1 MGSHFLGVQQ
11 YLDDEELGNFS
22 RLPGPEISADGLTR
36 PKSVAAPFV
45 PMLQSGSFGPGAL
58 RPLHGV
64 SFVETPGGCIIYLFL
79 YFLFSFFFCFI
90 PRCTLH
96 GAVPH
101 DLFFVQGKQGGFYFR
116 QQWTTAFV
124 LAVSA

>member
-1 MGSHFLGVQQ
+1 MG
-11 YLDDEELGNFS
+11 DEELGNFS

-79 YFLFSFFFCFI
+79 YFLFSVFFL
-90 PRCTLH
+90 LH
-96 GAVPH
+96 
-101 DLFFVQGKQGGFYFR
+101 
-116 QQWTTAFV
+116 
-124 LAVSA
+124 SAMHPS